1 MMASTGQRIKS
12 LRLAKNMTLEEL
24 GQKIGVTKATINKY
38 ENGLV
43 VNLKRKVIADLAEAL
58 ETSPAYLMG
67 WEDDLDAVKNLEA
80 LPEMK
85 TVPVIGRIACGEP
98 LLACENLEGE
108 AEVAKNVFADFALRC
123 AWDSVINARIFDGDL
138 VFIRRQDDVDNGT
151 IAAVIIGDEATLKRV
166 YKYPNRVELRPEN
179 PTYPVLN
186 YEGERLNDI
195 RIIGKAVAFTSTHI
209 I

>member
-123 AWDSVINARIFDGDL
+123 AGDSMINARIFDGDL